1 MEDFFRFGVGIE
13 KKKMEDFFQIWSWHW
28 KNFFE
33 KFLSVGQE
41 SSRELSLKSRV
52 NFLAISQD
60 SQEHLPGKFQADG
73 YIFQGVLAIWKVNF

>member
-13 KKKMEDFFQIWSWHW
+13 KK
-28 KNFFE
+28 NFE
-33 KFLSVGQE
+33 KFLSVSRE

-52 NFLAISQD
+52 NFLTISQN

-73 YIFQGVLAIWKVNF
+73 YIFQGVLAIFKVNF

>member
-13 KKKMEDFFQIWSWHW
+13 KE
-28 KNFFE
+28 NFE
-33 KFLSVGQE
+33 KFLSVSRE
-41 SSRELSLKSRV
+41 SSQELSLKSQV
-52 NFLAISQD
+52 NFLAISQN

>member
-13 KKKMEDFFQIWSWHW
+13 KK
-28 KNFFE
+28 NFE
-33 KFLSVGQE
+33 KFLSVSRE

-52 NFLAISQD
+52 NFLAISQN

>member
-13 KKKMEDFFQIWSWHW
+13 KK
-28 KNFFE
+28 NFE
-33 KFLSVGQE
+33 KFLILSQE

-52 NFLAISQD
+52 NFLPISQN

-73 YIFQGVLAIWKVNF
+73 YIF

>member
-13 KKKMEDFFQIWSWHW
+13 KI
-28 KNFFE
+28 FFE
-33 KFLSVGQE
+33 KCLSVSRE

-52 NFLAISQD
+52 NFLAISRN

-73 YIFQGVLAIWKVNF
+73 YIFQGVLAICKVNF

>member
-13 KKKMEDFFQIWSWHW
+13 KKI
-28 KNFFE
+28 FE
-33 KFLSVGQE
+33 KFLSVSQE

-52 NFLAISQD
+52 NFLAISQN

-73 YIFQGVLAIWKVNF
+73 YIFQGVLAILKVNF

>member
-13 KKKMEDFFQIWSWHW
+13 KK
-28 KNFFE
+28 NFE
-33 KFLSVGQE
+33 KFLSVHQE

-52 NFLAISQD
+52 NFLAISQN

-73 YIFQGVLAIWKVNF
+73 YIFQGVLAILKVNF

>member
-13 KKKMEDFFQIWSWHW
+13 KK
-28 KNFFE
+28 NFE
-33 KFLSVGQE
+33 KFLSVSRE

-52 NFLAISQD
+52 NFLAISQN

-73 YIFQGVLAIWKVNF
+73 YIFQGVLAI

>member
-13 KKKMEDFFQIWSWHW
+13 KK
-28 KNFFE
+28 NFE
-33 KFLSVGQE
+33 KFLSVSRE

-52 NFLAISQD
+52 NFLAISQN

-73 YIFQGVLAIWKVNF
+73 YISQGVLAILKVNF